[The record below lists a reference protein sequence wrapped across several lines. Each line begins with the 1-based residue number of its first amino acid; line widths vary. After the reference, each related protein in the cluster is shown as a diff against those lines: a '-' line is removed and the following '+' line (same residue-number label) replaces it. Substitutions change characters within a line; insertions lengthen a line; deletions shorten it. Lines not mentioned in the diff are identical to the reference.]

1 MAEAA
6 RAAVTRAEAAGRLPS
21 RIAFLGF
28 GLIGGSIA
36 AALRVGGA
44 RSELVAWT
52 PNGAGPAAGARRGLL
67 DAVAPSPEAAL
78 KDAALVVLA
87 GPPLTVVRLLS
98 DFAGPLR
105 RHLAQEATITDV
117 ASTKALIV
125 ENASAYE
132 LPFVGGHPM
141 AGREVSGV
149 AGATEDLFID
159 RPWVVVPTAHAGPRD
174 IDRVETLALA
184 LGARPVR
191 MTATDHDVAVAAI
204 SHLPLV
210 LAAALVE
217 SVVTS
222 PEGAQTWATARSL
235 AATGWSDMTRLVRGD
250 PEMGAGILSTNAA
263 AVADR
268 LRALRRVIDDWIEL
282 TDPAQQGGVDSVIWG
297 RLQMARDALERESG
311 I

>member
-1 MAEAA
+1 M
-6 RAAVTRAEAAGRLPS
+6 TRADAAARLPS

-36 AALRVGGA
+36 AALRSAGA
-44 RSELVAWT
+44 RAELVAWT

-67 DAVAPSPEAAL
+67 DVVASSAEAAL
-78 KDAALVVLA
+78 KDSALVVLA
-87 GPPLTVVRLLS
+87 GPPLSVVRQLS

-105 RHLAQEATITDV
+105 PHLAREVTITDV

-125 ENASAYE
+125 ENASAYQ
-132 LPFVGGHPM
+132 LPFIGGHPM

-149 AGATEDLFID
+149 GAAAEDLFID
-159 RPWVVVPTAHAGPRD
+159 RPWVLVPADHAQPRD
-174 IDRVETLALA
+174 FERVETLALA
-184 LGARPVR
+184 VGARPVR
-191 MTATDHDVAVAAI
+191 MTAADHDVAVAAI

-222 PEGAQTWATARSL
+222 PEGASTWPIARSL

-250 PEMGAGILSTNAA
+250 PEMGAGILATNAS

-268 LRALRRVIDDWIEL
+268 LRAVRRAIDEWIEL
-282 TDPAQQGGVDSVIWG
+282 TDPGQEAGLDGVIWG
-297 RLQMARDALERESG
+297 RLQVAREALERESG
-311 I
+311 T